1 MWVAARPRR
10 PRLRCCTRGKVLK
23 PVDYPHGLT
32 TAVEI
37 AASQKK
43 IGVERKWEIETVKKV
58 TLKREEMQS
67 WR

>member
-1 MWVAARPRR
+1 
-10 PRLRCCTRGKVLK
+10 
-23 PVDYPHGLT
+23 VDYPHGLT

-37 AASQKK
+37 AASQKT